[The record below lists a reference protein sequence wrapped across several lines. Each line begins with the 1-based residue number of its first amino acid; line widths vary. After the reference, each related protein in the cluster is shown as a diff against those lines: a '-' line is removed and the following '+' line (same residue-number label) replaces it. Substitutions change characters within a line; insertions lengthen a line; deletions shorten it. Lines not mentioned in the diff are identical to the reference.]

1 MNNQHH
7 LLNGGADTN
16 KIIQIRKQHFTTS
29 EVDNTGTQTK
39 IKIYNLTKIWFL
51 NFNCR
56 NLFYKCSNGT
66 STVQN
71 QARILKKIHGLF
83 NFLFITLTIA
93 CIRIRQNNFDLDGSA
108 TCLCTGT
115 LYEYHRSM
123 KSINQLNVKPSC
135 RELHLVQGILLS
147 LGSAGRRGNLLGP
160 SRPVNF
166 RSAQGGNY
174 KKRGKINQSNQDL
187 FSVAALLLFMG
198 GCFSNRGQSR
208 EIQVGTS
215 MQNT

>member
-16 KIIQIRKQHFTTS
+16 KIIRIRKQHFTTS

-123 KSINQLNVKPSC
+123 KSINQSNVKPSC

-147 LGSAGRRGNLLGP
+147 LGSAGRRGDLLGP

-174 KKRGKINQSNQDL
+174 KKTRKNQSIKPRFIQRGSIIALYGWL
-187 FSVAALLLFMG
+187 FFEQGPEQGDIGRYQYAK
-198 GCFSNRGQSR
+198 
-208 EIQVGTS
+208 
-215 MQNT
+215 